1 MGRSAMSAARPTKA
15 ALVRAI
21 QGVSAA
27 GIVVGLVE
35 IGADGAIRITPKEN
49 SVMPK
54 PNGPKPWD

>member
-1 MGRSAMSAARPTKA
+1 MSAARPTKA

-49 SVMPK
+49 NVMPK